1 MIARRCAHCDG
12 PMPRNKRSHA
22 ITCSKPCR
30 QARARASKHCELVVR
45 ADVQRIVMSRAARSR
60 AVDLLSSGSAPER
73 VPLAA
78 VNGERRF
85 VAFVT
90 IGVPTK

>member
-1 MIARRCAHCDG
+1 
-12 PMPRNKRSHA
+12 MPRGKRSHA

-30 QARARASKHCELVVR
+30 QARARASKHCELVAGDVR
-45 ADVQRIVMSRAARSR
+45 RIVLSTAARSR

-90 IGVPTK
+90 KEVPTR